1 MNFHNISNLMRYCE
15 FLHENYAF
23 FFRISLLFSLIVLLV
38 SSVLILDHSS
48 IENLDKAQN
57 GNHEDGDW
65 FYFRAERAK

>member
-1 MNFHNISNLMRYCE
+1 
-15 FLHENYAF
+15 
-23 FFRISLLFSLIVLLV
+23 V
-38 SSVLILDHSS
+38 SSALILDHSS

>member
-1 MNFHNISNLMRYCE
+1 MRYCE

-23 FFRISLLFSLIVLLV
+23 FFSYQLTIFTHCFVGEFC
-38 SSVLILDHSS
+38 LDTRSFIN